1 MTPEAF
7 PDDQDQ
13 KNPDGEKPMHVEQTL
28 GIVTKL
34 KRRQRAGRWLYAK
47 LNMTDEEIRKFFS
60 TPEDGKVERKGDTVA
75 VWAGAEPPEYG
86 AFDEAVDTE
95 RIKSDIDAY
104 VADTEGIKSNID
116 AYVAAAAEQREQIR
130 QTEPKSSPAPTRD
143 IEGTLR
149 TAGMDIW
156 RLLEQEAVKS
166 NAAESGKIAAISNEL
181 HAMASRFELARLRQ
195 GMKRG

>member
-1 MTPEAF
+1 
-7 PDDQDQ
+7 
-13 KNPDGEKPMHVEQTL
+13 MHVEQTL

-95 RIKSDIDAY
+95 RIKS
-104 VADTEGIKSNID
+104 NID

-149 TAGMDIW
+149 TAGMDVW
-156 RLLEQEAVKS
+156 RLLEAVKD